1 MPPRAL
7 KLCPHHRMA
16 EAPQPNSTFPRPSFF
31 IMAGIPGLG
40 DAQAWMTL
48 VFGPMYLL
56 ALLGNGAVLA
66 VVQIDSTLHQPM
78 FLLLATLA
86 ATDLS
91 LATSIAPGLLA
102 VLWLGPQ
109 PVPYAACLVQMFFVH
124 ALTAVES
131 GVLLAMA
138 CDRAVAV
145 GRPLHYPILVTKAR
159 VGYAVLVLALKAV
172 AIVVPFPLL
181 VARFEHFRAKT
192 IDHAYC
198 AHMAVAE
205 LVVGN
210 TWANN
215 LYGLALS
222 LAVSGV
228 DILGI
233 SGSYGLIAHA
243 VLRLPTREARA
254 KAFGTCSSH
263 ICVILAFYVP
273 GLFSYLTH
281 RFGRHTVPKPVH
293 ILLSNIYLLLPP
305 ALNPLIYGARTKQI
319 RDRLLETFTFRKG
332 QF

>member
-1 MPPRAL
+1 MGETVL
-7 KLCPHHRMA
+7 
-16 EAPQPNSTFPRPSFF
+16 PNTTFLHPTFF
-31 IMAGIPGLG
+31 ILMGIPGLG
-40 DAQAWMTL
+40 GAQAWLTL

-56 ALLGNGAVLA
+56 ALLGNGALLA
-66 VVQIDSTLHQPM
+66 VVRIDSKLQQPM
-78 FLLLATLA
+78 FLLLAMLA
-86 ATDLS
+86 ATDLG
-91 LATSIAPGLLA
+91 LAMSIAPGLLA
-102 VLWLGPQ
+102 ILWLGPR
-109 PVPYAACLVQMFFVH
+109 PVPYAACLAQMFFVH

-159 VGYAVLVLALKAV
+159 VGYAALALALKAV

-181 VARFEHFRAKT
+181 VARFERFRAKT
-192 IDHAYC
+192 ISHAYC
-198 AHMAVAE
+198 AHMAVVE

-210 TWANN
+210 TRANN

-233 SGSYGLIAHA
+233 TGSYGLIAHA
-243 VLRLPTREARA
+243 VLRLPTREART

-332 QF
+332 LF

>member
-1 MPPRAL
+1 M
-7 KLCPHHRMA
+7 
-16 EAPQPNSTFPRPSFF
+16 EETTQFNSTFPRPTFF
-31 IMAGIPGLG
+31 ILTGIPGLG
-40 DAQAWMTL
+40 RSQAWLTML
-48 VFGPMYLL
+48 FGPMYLL
-56 ALLGNGAVLA
+56 ALLGNGTLLA
-66 VVQIDSTLHQPM
+66 VVQTDSTLHQPM

-86 ATDLS
+86 ATDLG
-91 LATSIAPGLLA
+91 LATSVAPGLLA
-102 VLWLGPQ
+102 VLWLGPR
-109 PVPYAACLVQMFFVH
+109 PLPYAACLVQMFFVH

-131 GVLLAMA
+131 GVLWAMA

-159 VGYAVLVLALKAV
+159 VGYAALALAVKAV

-181 VARFEHFRAKT
+181 VVRFEQFCAKT
-192 IDHAYC
+192 IRHAYC
-198 AHMAVAE
+198 AHMAVVE

-210 TWANN
+210 TQANN

-233 SGSYGLIAHA
+233 AISYGLIAHA
-243 VLRLPTREARA
+243 VLQLPTWEARA

-263 ICVILAFYVP
+263 ICVILAFYLP

-281 RFGRHTVPKPVH
+281 RFGRHSVPKPVH
-293 ILLSNIYLLLPP
+293 IFLSIIYLLLPP

-319 RDRLLETFTFRKG
+319 RNRLLEALTFRKI
-332 QF
+332 QLRKMII

>member
-1 MPPRAL
+1 MVETL
-7 KLCPHHRMA
+7 HSNC
-16 EAPQPNSTFPRPSFF
+16 TFLRPAFF
-31 IMAGIPGLG
+31 ILTGIPGLG
-40 DAQAWMTL
+40 GAQAWLTL
-48 VFGPMYLL
+48 VLGPMYLL
-56 ALLGNGAVLA
+56 ALLGNGALLTVTW
-66 VVQIDSTLHQPM
+66 IDSALHQPM

-86 ATDLS
+86 ATDLG
-91 LATSIAPGLLA
+91 LATSVAPGLLA
-102 VLWLGPQ
+102 VLWLGPL
-109 PVPYAACLVQMFFVH
+109 PMPYAACLIQMFFVH
-124 ALTAVES
+124 ALTAMES

-145 GRPLHYPILVTKAR
+145 GRPLHYSILVTKAR
-159 VGYAVLVLALKAV
+159 VGYAASALALKAV
-172 AIVVPFPLL
+172 AIVIPFPLL
-181 VARFEHFRAKT
+181 VARFEYFHAK
-192 IDHAYC
+192 IIHHAYC
-198 AHMAVAE
+198 AHMAVVE

-210 TWANN
+210 TRANN

-233 SGSYGLIAHA
+233 AGSYGLIAHA
-243 VLRLPTREARA
+243 VLQLPTREARA

-319 RDRLLETFTFRKG
+319 RDRLLATFTFRKG

>member
-1 MPPRAL
+1 MT
-7 KLCPHHRMA
+7 
-16 EAPQPNSTFPRPSFF
+16 EAPQPNSTFSHPTFF
-31 IMAGIPGLG
+31 VLTGIPGLAG
-40 DAQAWMTL
+40 VQAWLTL

-56 ALLGNGAVLA
+56 SLLGNGALLA
-66 VVQIDSTLHQPM
+66 VVQTDSTLHQPM

-102 VLWLGPQ
+102 VLWLGPR
-109 PVPYAACLVQMFFVH
+109 PVPYTACLVQMFFVH
-124 ALTAVES
+124 TLTAMES

-138 CDRAVAV
+138 CDRAAAV

-159 VGYAVLVLALKAV
+159 VGYAALALVLKAV

-181 VARFEHFRAKT
+181 VARFEHFRAQT
-192 IDHAYC
+192 IHHVYC
-198 AHMAVAE
+198 AHMAVVE
-205 LVVGN
+205 LVVGD
-210 TWANN
+210 TGANN
-215 LYGLALS
+215 LYGLVLS
-222 LAVSGV
+222 LAVSGI

-233 SGSYGLIAHA
+233 TGSYGLIAHA
-243 VLRLPTREARA
+243 VLQLPTREARA

-319 RDRLLETFTFRKG
+319 RDRLLEIFTFKKS

>member
-1 MPPRAL
+1 
-7 KLCPHHRMA
+7 MA
-16 EAPQPNSTFPRPSFF
+16 EAPQLNSTFPCPAFF
-31 IMAGIPGLG
+31 LLTGIPGLG
-40 DAQAWMTL
+40 SAQAWLTL
-48 VFGPMYLL
+48 AFGPMYLL
-56 ALLGNGAVLA
+56 ALLGNGAMLA
-66 VVQIDSTLHQPM
+66 MVQVDSTMHQPM

-86 ATDLS
+86 ATDLG

-102 VLWLGPQ
+102 VLWLGPR
-109 PVPYAACLVQMFFVH
+109 PVPYAVCLVQMFFVH
-124 ALTAVES
+124 ALTAMES
-131 GVLLAMA
+131 GILLAMA

-159 VGYAVLVLALKAV
+159 VGYTALALALKAV

-198 AHMAVAE
+198 AHMAVVE

-210 TWANN
+210 TQANK
-215 LYGLALS
+215 LYGLVLS
-222 LAVSGV
+222 LAVAGV

-233 SGSYGLIAHA
+233 TGSYGVIAHT
-243 VLRLPTREARA
+243 VLGLPTKEARA

-263 ICVILAFYVP
+263 ICVLLAFYVP

-281 RFGRHTVPKPVH
+281 RFGRHTVPKPMH
-293 ILLSNIYLLLPP
+293 IILSNIYLLLPP
-305 ALNPLIYGARTKQI
+305 ALNPLIYGVRTRQI
-319 RDRLLETFTFRKG
+319 RNRLLETFIFRKS